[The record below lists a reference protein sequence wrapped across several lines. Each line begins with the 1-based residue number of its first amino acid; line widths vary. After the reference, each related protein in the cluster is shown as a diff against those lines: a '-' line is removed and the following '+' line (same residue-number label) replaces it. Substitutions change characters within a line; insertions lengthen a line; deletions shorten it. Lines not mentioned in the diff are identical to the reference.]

1 VTDMDFQHRT
11 SRFHEAARALL
22 GDRFG
27 EIRLGRDRFIQLT
40 VIDPTPEDVAAI
52 DRIADDTG
60 VRDRVRT
67 LRADPAA
74 LRAWEELRHEL
85 IRLGEADPHALQGH
99 PGPSP
104 GYRRPPFEIGLAAY
118 AVDVATMLH
127 ERFGTW
133 VNLRVGAFT
142 FPLDPDQPHR
152 RRAEKSL
159 PTIDPTE
166 IRVELAG
173 PLSVRS
179 GHTTTHPLKVTNLGT
194 NELVVKTNGDIAA
207 EVVDPDSGKVVGG
220 YVGGHVSPLITFPI
234 PPHALNRIPLL
245 VGTASFDAT
254 LGYAIPAGQWALRG
268 TLGLRD
274 GRTLY
279 TPLLPFR
286 ITD

>member
-1 VTDMDFQHRT
+1 MDFQHRT

-22 GDRFG
+22 GGRFG
-27 EIRLGRDRFIQLT
+27 EIRLDRERFIQLT
-40 VIDPTPEDVAAI
+40 VIDLMPDDVTAI
-52 DRIADDTG
+52 DRIANDSG

-85 IRLGEADPHALQGH
+85 IRLGEADPHALQGY

-118 AVDVATMLH
+118 TVDIATMLH

-142 FPLDPDQPHR
+142 FPLDPDQPHKR
-152 RRAEKSL
+152 RVENSL
-159 PTIDPTE
+159 PIIDPAE

-179 GHTTTHPLKVTNLGT
+179 GHTTKHPLKVTNLGR
-194 NELVVKTNGDIAA
+194 NELVVKTDGDIAA
-207 EVVDPDSGKVVGG
+207 EIVDPGSGKVIGG

-245 VGTASFDAT
+245 VGTASFDPN
-254 LGYAIPAGQWALRG
+254 LGYAVPAGQWALRG
-268 TLGLRD
+268 TLELRD

-279 TPLLPFR
+279 TPLLPFS
-286 ITD
+286 IID